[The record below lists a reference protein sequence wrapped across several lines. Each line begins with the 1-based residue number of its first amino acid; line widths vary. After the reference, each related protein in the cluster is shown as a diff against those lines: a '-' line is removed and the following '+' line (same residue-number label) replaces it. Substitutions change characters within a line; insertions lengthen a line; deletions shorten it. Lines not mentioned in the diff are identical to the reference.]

1 MIKSF
6 QMEPTSK
13 PVVNIT
19 ANPQHRLF
27 LPATLEAA
35 AASSSCS
42 TVPVKCTEATVPDQI
57 VPTTTY
63 ALTTNQVV
71 ATDFDPLPPVL
82 PLQPNIP
89 YPVNTTDFVD
99 HQIRD
104 VVKT

>member
-35 AASSSCS
+35 AASSSSSCS

-63 ALTTNQVV
+63 ALTSNQIV
-71 ATDFDPLPPVL
+71 ATDFDPPPPIL
-82 PLQPNIP
+82 PLPPNIP
-89 YPVNTTDFVD
+89 YPVK
-99 HQIRD
+99 I
-104 VVKT
+104 